1 MTNQNDYFIMGM
13 QIGGRN
19 LDYTAKDYDLTVKS
33 TFSNENETFTSVSVS
48 ALLARNNVPMSH
60 KRIADN
66 YFIVKKVF
74 KFQVCSSKIT
84 NAEKALLEKYD
95 FRLLE
100 FTTMKQML
108 DELLL
113 LQKWSNSQDDVL
125 RNNSDNIL
133 QIRVKEL
140 KYLESCSYSA
150 ITDEIYKG
158 YIALGNYL
166 KEISKF
172 RFNF

>member
-1 MTNQNDYFIMGM
+1 M
-13 QIGGRN
+13 
-19 LDYTAKDYDLTVKS
+19 DYTTRDYDLTVKS
-33 TFSNENETFTSVSVS
+33 TFSNENETFTSVSIS
-48 ALLARNNVPMSH
+48 ALLAKNNVPMSH

-74 KFQVCSSKIT
+74 KFQVCMSRIT
-84 NAEKALLEKYD
+84 NAEKGLLDKYD

-108 DELLL
+108 NELLL
-113 LQKWSNSQDDVL
+113 LQKWSNSNSEEL
-125 RNNSDNIL
+125 RNASDNIL

-140 KYLESCSYSA
+140 KYLEACGYGA
-150 ITDEIYKG
+150 ISDEIYKG
-158 YIALGNYL
+158 YVALGNYL